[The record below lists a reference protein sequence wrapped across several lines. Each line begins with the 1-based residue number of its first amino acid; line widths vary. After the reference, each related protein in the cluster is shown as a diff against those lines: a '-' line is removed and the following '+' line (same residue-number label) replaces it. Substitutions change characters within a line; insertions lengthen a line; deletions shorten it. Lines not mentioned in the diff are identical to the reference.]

1 MKKKW
6 MLLLIAAM
14 SLMTFG
20 SCSDDDNDGA
30 PEGTHLVSKEVQNA
44 FNAKYP
50 QAWDVEWELK
60 GKYAVVDFDWNGSGH
75 SAWFD
80 PSSASWYMTETDIR
94 YADLPQQVKA
104 AHEAG
109 EYAGWKVDDVDMLTR
124 EGMETLY
131 VIEVENGK
139 MDVDLFYSPEGILVK
154 SVVDADQ
161 NIDYDGYLP
170 EPEAQGFIE
179 MVKQMY
185 PNARII
191 EIEREKNGM
200 TEVEILDGTTCREI
214 YFDNKNEWIR
224 TMWEVRYAE
233 LPDAVKEAVNLKYP
247 GYVIDDADY
256 VQTPSGDWYELD
268 LENERTDQEIDNV
281 KIAVDGKWIS

>member
-6 MLLLIAAM
+6 MLLLIAAVG
-14 SLMTFG
+14 LMTFS

-50 QAWDVEWELK
+50 QAQDVEWELK
-60 GKYAVVDFDWNGSGH
+60 GNYAVVDFDWNGSGH

-131 VIEVENGK
+131 VIEVEKGNT
-139 MDVDLFYSPEGILVK
+139 DVDLFYSPEGVLVK
-154 SVVDADQ
+154 SVVDTDQ
-161 NIDYDGYLP
+161 NPDYDDYLP
-170 EPEAQGFIE
+170 QPEAQTIIE
-179 MVKQMY
+179 LVKQMY
-185 PNARII
+185 PNARIV
-191 EIEREKNGM
+191 EIDREKNGV
-200 TEVEILDGTTCREI
+200 TEVEILDGMTCREL
-214 YFDNKNEWIR
+214 YFDSNNMWIK
-224 TMWEVRYAE
+224 TTWEVRHSE
-233 LPDAVKEAVNLKYP
+233 LPAPVKEAVTLNYQ

-256 VQTPSGDWYELD
+256 VNTPSGDWYELD
-268 LENERTDQEIDNV
+268 LENERTDHEIDNL
-281 KIAVDGKWIS
+281 KITADGNWIN